1 MSLIRYDPFRELRTL
16 TRGFNSLNELFDA
29 QQFPELNLSAF
40 VPHINTRE
48 GKFAYHID
56 VDLPG
61 VNKDNVDIHIEEGV
75 LHIFGERKTK
85 EETKKEDYYKI
96 ESSFGHLTTMLKK
109 RNRFLSSNGEVRRA
123 LKENSISVNKTKV
136 SEGYSITSQDLI
148 ANKYVL
154 LQRGKKKYFLLKIV

>member
-40 VPHINTRE
+40 APHINTRE

-85 EETKKEDYYKI
+85 EETKQEDYYKI
-96 ESSFGHLTTMLKK
+96 ESSFGRFERRFTLPAGVDSENIHAECADGVLEITVPKLTKK
-109 RNRFLSSNGEVRRA
+109 TEQM
-123 LKENSISVNKTKV
+123 KKIEIS
-136 SEGYSITSQDLI
+136 
-148 ANKYVL
+148 
-154 LQRGKKKYFLLKIV
+154 

>member
-1 MSLIRYDPFRELRTL
+1 MMTLVRYDPFRELRSL
-16 TRGFNSLNELFDA
+16 TRGVNSLNELFDA

-75 LHIFGERKTK
+75 LLISGERKTK
-85 EETKKEDYYKI
+85 EETKQEDYYKI
-96 ESSFGHLTTMLKK
+96 ESSFGRFERRFTLPADVDSENIHAECADGVLEITVPKLTEKTEQRKK
-109 RNRFLSSNGEVRRA
+109 VEIG
-123 LKENSISVNKTKV
+123 
-136 SEGYSITSQDLI
+136 
-148 ANKYVL
+148 
-154 LQRGKKKYFLLKIV
+154 